1 MATEV
6 GALSRVLSLRTWIRP
21 NSSILDTH
29 GARGCAS
36 DISGPLTVFSLCG
49 EQVRG
54 VVTVLAPEPWPEQE
68 GDGWNSLDLEAQ
80 PRHSASSHPAC
91 HPFSFLYAPLCM
103 WPTFART
110 KVPVLLW
117 AQEFWSLRNGSHWR
131 QLVPGRGPWFVTAI
145 QYK

>member
-110 KVPVLLW
+110 KVPVLTLVGPRVLVL
-117 AQEFWSLRNGSHWR
+117 AKRLTLAPTGSWEGSVVR
-131 QLVPGRGPWFVTAI
+131 DGNSV
-145 QYK
+145 